1 MEEIIVLKAL
11 TILVIGLIIM
21 NRIIEYMD
29 NK

>member
-1 MEEIIVLKAL
+1 MEEIIALKAL

-29 NK
+29 R

>member
-29 NK
+29 R